1 MLMDL
6 ALSASRSM
14 AGLYVKRFPQNSR
27 LTMYFGDFSSVVQ
40 LGVGLHL
47 GTALLQMYGEIGLQP
62 MIRSIERMQNV
73 AEDPNHP
80 PMDEHRDELES
91 IISRFEVYKIQMFT
105 EYKRYLIANS
115 VNAAILTII
124 LVFISYSYS
133 VPISPQ
139 CSIIFVALSILP
151 SPITLF
157 CLWHDAT
164 NALRPLLDAAKAL
177 EVKMVG

>member
-1 MLMDL
+1 M
-6 ALSASRSM
+6 
-14 AGLYVKRFPQNSR
+14 N
-27 LTMYFGDFSSVVQ
+27 FGDFSSIVQ

-80 PMDEHRDELES
+80 PTDEHRDQLAT
-91 IISRFEVYKIQMFT
+91 IVSRFEVYKIQMFT

-115 VNAAILTII
+115 VVAAMLTVI
-124 LVFISYSYS
+124 LVFISYCYS
-133 VPISPQ
+133 TPISPQ

-151 SPITLF
+151 APLTLF
-157 CLWHDAT
+157 CHWHDAT
-164 NALRPLLDAAKAL
+164 SALRPLMDAAKAL
-177 EVKMVG
+177 EGKMI